1 MADLKIGVM
10 GAGGRMGGAVLR
22 QVMETDGC
30 VAIAACDMPGSPA
43 IGRDAGELAGIGA
56 TGVII
61 GDDAASM
68 FAQVDAVIEF
78 TLPDATIEHARIAA
92 DTGRVHVIG
101 TTGLDAAG
109 EAILR
114 EAGAGATI
122 VHAPN
127 MSKPVNILFA
137 LTRQVAA
144 LLDDRFDIEI
154 LEMHHK
160 HKVDAPS
167 GTALGL
173 GRAAAA
179 GRGVDLAEVSQMTR
193 EGHTGPRKQGDI
205 GFVTLRGG
213 DVTGDHSVIFAIE
226 GERLELTHK
235 ASSRQIFARGAVDAA
250 LWARDRPAGFYTMFD
265 VLGLPSD

>member
-1 MADLKIGVM
+1 MADLTIGVM
-10 GAGGRMGGAVLR
+10 GAGGRMGCAVVR

-30 VAIAACDMPGSPA
+30 VTVAASDMPGSPA

-61 GDDAASM
+61 GDDAAAT
-68 FAQVDAVIEF
+68 FAQADAVIEF

-92 DTGRVHVIG
+92 DIGRVHIIG
-101 TTGLDAAG
+101 TTGLDASG
-109 EAILR
+109 EAVLR

-137 LTRQVAA
+137 LTRQAA
-144 LLDDRFDIEI
+144 AMLDDRFDIEI

-179 GRGVDLAEVSQMTR
+179 GRGVDLDAVSQMTR

-205 GFVTLRGG
+205 GFATLRGG

-250 LWARDRPAGFYTMFD
+250 LWARDQPKGFYTMFD
-265 VLGLPSD
+265 VLGLPAD